1 MLSILPFCSTDCD
14 ECTLGT
20 HKCHRFATC
29 RNTYGSY
36 TCSCQS
42 GYTGDGAYC
51 AGKIAL
57 IKDISLCVST
67 RRIRF
72 TKLTINLT
80 LPRTTVWKTLSLGL
94 KLVVVTEL
102 YLFSVSD
109 INECDTAGNPCHTNA
124 TCRNT
129 VGSFQCSCKTGFI
142 GNTTSCLGKLPSL
155 QS

>member
-80 LPRTTVWKTLSLGL
+80 LPRTTVWKTLSLGAKTCSSNGAL
-94 KLVVVTEL
+94 LIFRFRHKRVRYCWKPMPHKRHVQKYCGLV
-102 YLFSVSD
+102 SM
-109 INECDTAGNPCHTNA
+109 
-124 TCRNT
+124 
-129 VGSFQCSCKTGFI
+129 Q
-142 GNTTSCLGKLPSL
+142 L
-155 QS
+155 QNWFHRKHNFVFG